1 MRMKNR
7 AAEDVYGP
15 YDILVFALR
24 VSERVTVHGERRAS
38 IRKRYL
44 KTCLEEGDETY
55 LHDLFKAA
63 VQEI

>member
-1 MRMKNR
+1 MSMASMIFSFLLYVCPK
-7 AAEDVYGP
+7 ES
-15 YDILVFALR
+15 LCT
-24 VSERVTVHGERRAS
+24 EKGELL

-63 VQEI
+63 VQEIMNIGTL